1 MNTMTYEKLQYIQL
15 KEMVKN
21 HCVSGLGKALL
32 DRLKPS
38 STLKVV
44 KNRLNET
51 TEARNLLNAESHIPL
66 KGISHIGLHI
76 DKLEKGMIL
85 EPSELVAIADF
96 LRGCRN
102 IKKFMTDKEFFAPTL
117 HSYARSMT
125 EFRSIEEEI
134 QFTIKGN
141 AVVSEASKDLKRI
154 RNQIIKT
161 EGKIEERLNKFL
173 KSGANKEFI
182 QEFFISKKDD
192 RYTIPIKASYKNQ
205 VAGTIVEV
213 SAKGA
218 TVFIEPASV
227 TKLNVELASLKAE
240 ESMEEYQLL
249 ATLSGTVFEQLKP
262 IKINIELISQ
272 YDMIFAKAKFS
283 KSMDAIEPKIN
294 DHGYIKLTGS
304 KHPLLPQ
311 DSVPLDFEIGK
322 DYRSLIITG
331 PNAGGKTVVL
341 KTIGILTLAVMS
353 GLHVA
358 GKEGTELAV
367 FDQVFV
373 DIGDNQSMENALS
386 TFSSHM
392 KNISEI
398 MGAITNNSLLLFD
411 EIGSGTEPNEGAA
424 LAISILEEFYQRG
437 CITVATTHY
446 GEIKRYSEIHSDFKN
461 AAMQFNSETLEPKY
475 KLLIGQSGES
485 NALWIA
491 KKMNVREKVLQKAKL
506 YIENKDYDLERVQ
519 ESKIKKAKPAA
530 VPKESSY
537 EYEVG
542 DKVKVSE
549 LNGYAIVYKKKDSF
563 NNVVVLFEDTFKE
576 VHANKLELEIKAVD
590 LYPEGYDLDS
600 LFVSYKERKLNH
612 DLERG
617 SKKALKNVAA
627 DIRKKLGE

>member
-1 MNTMTYEKLQYIQL
+1 
-15 KEMVKN
+15 
-21 HCVSGLGKALL
+21 
-32 DRLKPS
+32 
-38 STLKVV
+38 LKVV
-44 KNRLNET
+44 KSRLNET

-161 EGKIEERLNKFL
+161 ESKIEERLNKFL

-294 DHGYIKLTGS
+294 D
-304 KHPLLPQ
+304 
-311 DSVPLDFEIGK
+311 
-322 DYRSLIITG
+322 
-331 PNAGGKTVVL
+331 
-341 KTIGILTLAVMS
+341 
-353 GLHVA
+353 
-358 GKEGTELAV
+358 
-367 FDQVFV
+367 
-373 DIGDNQSMENALS
+373 QSN
-386 TFSSHM
+386 
-392 KNISEI
+392 
-398 MGAITNNSLLLFD
+398 
-411 EIGSGTEPNEGAA
+411 
-424 LAISILEEFYQRG
+424 
-437 CITVATTHY
+437 
-446 GEIKRYSEIHSDFKN
+446 
-461 AAMQFNSETLEPKY
+461 
-475 KLLIGQSGES
+475 
-485 NALWIA
+485 
-491 KKMNVREKVLQKAKL
+491 
-506 YIENKDYDLERVQ
+506 
-519 ESKIKKAKPAA
+519 
-530 VPKESSY
+530 
-537 EYEVG
+537 
-542 DKVKVSE
+542 
-549 LNGYAIVYKKKDSF
+549 
-563 NNVVVLFEDTFKE
+563 
-576 VHANKLELEIKAVD
+576 
-590 LYPEGYDLDS
+590 
-600 LFVSYKERKLNH
+600 
-612 DLERG
+612 
-617 SKKALKNVAA
+617 
-627 DIRKKLGE
+627 